1 MLARLP
7 RRPMKSCSARGESFS
22 AECFS
27 KKSSENLKNFVDG
40 VCRGTY
46 SQVSASYSQD
56 LHKFSLSRIERGEN
70 ECPLK
75 RNLQLRKRLLPKK
88 QRQKKQLLKKLLQK
102 KQLLKKLLQKKQLLK
117 KPLSKKRPLKRSLLK
132 KQLLKKPLKSQRR
145 KNNLAVR
152 PQGESHNKF
161 GRGSGLSQI
170 FFAPGASGPYN
181 HLRVRLS

>member
-102 KQLLKKLLQKKQLLK
+102 KQLLKK
-117 KPLSKKRPLKRSLLK
+117 PLSKKRPLKRSLLK